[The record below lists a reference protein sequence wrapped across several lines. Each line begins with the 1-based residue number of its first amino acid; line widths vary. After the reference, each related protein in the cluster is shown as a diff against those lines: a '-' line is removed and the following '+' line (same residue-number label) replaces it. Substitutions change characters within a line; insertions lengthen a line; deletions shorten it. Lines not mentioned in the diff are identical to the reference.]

1 MMRQYI
7 AGIQNSQDALFRKL
21 QVQAQMTQAHNAQQ
35 QQQQQQGQPQQMPH
49 NPAMTGVSSVP
60 VPPALLNT
68 NPHMPPPQT
77 QPTQPLQPPPVPTP
91 QPTQP
96 SPRPNATPLM
106 AKKKI
111 NAAGDGV
118 ASMSTPPA
126 SASTPAANAP
136 TPTHVNSPQTPKSP
150 KAKAKPKPAPKRKQS
165 TAKNQQAAPAP
176 AASTPVSVATP
187 SGAEQSSPA
196 AATPD
201 TGSKRRRE
209 EDASPAAPTPVDAPS
224 PKKAR
229 TDWEGPVNGE
239 VAKRSQEA
247 DAVQTDDDAAK
258 FFADMTDL
266 LKMASSDGQEY
277 SAEISDA
284 IDKALQGYSDPTSG
298 DGGFGLLSDVGVSS
312 DASNNLGLGDGLEFF
327 DFTSYNNSASE
338 DDAGSKAATPDL
350 LQASMGPSPES
361 GSESEAAHP
370 PVDDSA
376 RIAEP
381 KNDVEEGINLGMGIW
396 KEVDGGQG
404 AYHHPSEGWKWDSP
418 MPALEQ
424 PWAILAEPSI

>member
-1 MMRQYI
+1 MRQYI
-7 AGIQNSQDALFRKL
+7 GGIQNSQDALFRKL
-21 QVQAQMTQAHNAQQ
+21 QAQAQMTQAHNAQQ
-35 QQQQQQGQPQQMPH
+35 QMQQTQMSQAIATNAPM
-49 NPAMTGVSSVP
+49 PGVNNVP

-68 NPHMPPPQT
+68 NLPMAPPQT
-77 QPTQPLQPPPVPTP
+77 QHTQPLQPPPVPTP

-111 NAAGDGV
+111 GTVTDGV

-150 KAKAKPKPAPKRKQS
+150 KAKAKPKPAQKRKQS
-165 TAKNQQAAPAP
+165 TAKSQPAAP
-176 AASTPVSVATP
+176 AASTPVAAVTP
-187 SGAEQSSPA
+187 SAVDQSSPA
-196 AATPD
+196 AATPE

-209 EDASPAAPTPVDAPS
+209 EDASPAAPTPIDAPS

-239 VAKRSQEA
+239 LAKRNQEA

-284 IDKALQGYSDPTSG
+284 IDKALQGYSDPTAG
-298 DGGFGLLSDVGVSS
+298 DGGFGLLSDVGASS
-312 DASNNLGLGDGLEFF
+312 DASNNLTLGDGFEFF

-350 LQASMGPSPES
+350 LQASTGPSPES
-361 GSESEAAHP
+361 GSETDAAHP
-370 PVDDSA
+370 PVDHSV
-376 RIAEP
+376 RIAQLKGE
-381 KNDVEEGINLGMGIW
+381 VEDGIDLGLSIW

-418 MPALEQ
+418 MPALDQ
-424 PWAILAEPSI
+424 PWAILPEPSI